1 MVEEGAPVLIAGAT
15 GFVGRA
21 LATSLRA
28 KGHPVRAL
36 VRDPSRAGPLRQMGV
51 EIIQG
56 DLVSGEG
63 LHQAVQGVRFA
74 YYLVHSMASTGSGI
88 RFTELDRTAA
98 RNFVQAA
105 EAAGVE
111 RIVYVGGLGEGAPLT
126 SEHLESRREVARI
139 LQSGRPA
146 LTTLR
151 AAIIVGAGG
160 SSFEM
165 LVQLVE
171 KLPVM
176 ICPRWVNSRCQPI
189 ALTDLVRYLV
199 GCLEQKVTAGQA
211 YDVGGPEVLRYR
223 EMMEQVGRVLGRHP
237 RLIIVPWLTPS
248 LSSHWVGF
256 ITEVPASVARP
267 LVEGMSTEVVCRE
280 TRIREV
286 LPGPLQS
293 FEESVREAL
302 AERTPVPL
310 PGQTSERQSSA

>member
-1 MVEEGAPVLIAGAT
+1 
-15 GFVGRA
+15 
-21 LATSLRA
+21 
-28 KGHPVRAL
+28 
-36 VRDPSRAGPLRQMGV
+36 
-51 EIIQG
+51 
-56 DLVSGEG
+56 
-63 LHQAVQGVRFA
+63 
-74 YYLVHSMASTGSGI
+74 
-88 RFTELDRTAA
+88 
-98 RNFVQAA
+98 
-105 EAAGVE
+105 
-111 RIVYVGGLGEGAPLT
+111 
-126 SEHLESRREVARI
+126 
-139 LQSGRPA
+139 
-146 LTTLR
+146 
-151 AAIIVGAGG
+151 
-160 SSFEM
+160 M

-223 EMMEQVGRVLGRHP
+223 EMMEQVGRILGRHP

-293 FEESVREAL
+293 FDESVREAL
-302 AERTPVPL
+302 AERTLVPL

>member
-1 MVEEGAPVLIAGAT
+1 MTRTGEPVLIAGAT

-21 LATSLRA
+21 LATRLRTH
-28 KGHPVRAL
+28 GREVRAL
-36 VRDPSRAGPLRQMGV
+36 VRVPARAEGLRRIGA
-51 EIIQG
+51 EIFPG
-56 DLVSGEG
+56 DLVSGRG
-63 LHQAVQGVRFA
+63 LDETLRGVRVA
-74 YYLVHSMASTGSGI
+74 YYLVHSMGNARHGSSFADI
-88 RFTELDRTAA
+88 DRTAA

-105 EAAGVE
+105 SRAGLD
-111 RIVYVGGLGEGAPLT
+111 RIIYVGGLGDEAPLR
-126 SEHLESRREVARI
+126 SEHLESRREVGRI
-139 LQSGRPA
+139 LQTGRPA

-171 KLPVM
+171 KLPLM
-176 ICPRWVNSRCQPI
+176 ICPRWVNSLCQPI
-189 ALTDLVRYLV
+189 ALPDLVRYLV
-199 GCLEQKVTAGQA
+199 GCLEQTVTAGQA
-211 YDVGGPEVLRYR
+211 YDVGGPKVLRYR
-223 EMMEQVGRVLGRHP
+223 EMMEQVGRLLGRHP

-280 TRIREV
+280 TRIREI

-293 FEESVREAL
+293 FEESVRAAL
-302 AERTPVPL
+302 AERLPVRARGPSS
-310 PGQTSERQSSA
+310 PRQSPA